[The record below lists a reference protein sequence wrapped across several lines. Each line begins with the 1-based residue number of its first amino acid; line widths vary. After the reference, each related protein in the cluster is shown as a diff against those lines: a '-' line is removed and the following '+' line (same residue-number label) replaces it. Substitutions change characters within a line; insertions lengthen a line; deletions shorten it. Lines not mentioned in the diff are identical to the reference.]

1 MKIVPCLE
9 RKYLVSNP
17 HISFL
22 LVSSYLLVMVDS
34 RKVLTICRIIFRL
47 SILGPSANASSTQF
61 DEICLLMYI
70 ALNFRNVRPFSTSLY
85 SPIFLFSFPALAGFS
100 ASCCPPPPL
109 PTKTTTTT
117 KHLLRFG
124 RIPLTTQKA
133 IISSNHLCANARLMF
148 LANFVNVVALA
159 ILGHYKNQDCNQ
171 SYSLFSSRTLSPFL
185 LPFSFS
191 ASK

>member
-47 SILGPSANASSTQF
+47 SILGPSANASSTQLY
-61 DEICLLMYI
+61 EICLLMYI

-100 ASCCPPPPL
+100 ASCSPPPPSNKNNNNNKAPVAFWPHSAHNSKGHNFKQSPL
-109 PTKTTTTT
+109 CKCPFDVFSK
-117 KHLLRFG
+117 FCECC
-124 RIPLTTQKA
+124 RISHFRPL
-133 IISSNHLCANARLMF
+133 
-148 LANFVNVVALA
+148 
-159 ILGHYKNQDCNQ
+159 
-171 SYSLFSSRTLSPFL
+171 
-185 LPFSFS
+185 
-191 ASK
+191 